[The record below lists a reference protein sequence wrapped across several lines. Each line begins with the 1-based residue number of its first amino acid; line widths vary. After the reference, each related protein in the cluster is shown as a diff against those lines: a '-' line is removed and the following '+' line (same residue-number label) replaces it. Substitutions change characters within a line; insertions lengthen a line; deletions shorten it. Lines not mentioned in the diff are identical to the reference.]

1 MVRGDMCAFGM
12 TQEDGNG
19 KRLVMKPTGFMTNTP
34 AIAEALSEKCDGQH
48 QHIRLVGGRA
58 SRAEVYP
65 HEMCLRIFKG
75 LIEQMKKDYRMQ
87 EGCIGSV
94 MREEE
99 YETSDYMK
107 QAWDDVTGE
116 ELDQRGVSDAR
127 KEEVQGIRLG
137 QNAKSTDKDKMDR
150 HKQRRQ
156 KEPRVQIQ
164 ICCERLQ

>member
-1 MVRGDMCAFGM
+1 M
-12 TQEDGNG
+12 
-19 KRLVMKPTGFMTNTP
+19 
-34 AIAEALSEKCDGQH
+34 
-48 QHIRLVGGRA
+48 
-58 SRAEVYP
+58 YP
-65 HEMCLRIFKG
+65 DEMCFRIFKG
-75 LIEQMKKDYRMQ
+75 LIEQMRRDGRMQ

-156 KEPRVQIQ
+156 KESRVQIQ